1 MSPERGSQTSERIW
15 VSDPEVSDS
24 SIQAATGR
32 TWNELC
38 DVIDARPAGIEG
50 HTAIAA
56 WVHENLDVDHWW
68 SQGVTVGWER
78 ITGRRVPGQMAD
90 GSFSV
95 SKSRTVDIDAGLLRA
110 QLIDDAGRHQLFDGH
125 DTVLRSKPTSK
136 SLRVAIGP
144 GVALFDVQA
153 RPDGRSKVVVS
164 HEKLPSAEDGIEWKA
179 YWTDWLVGLDSMPQL
194 NPSTAPDA

>member
-15 VSDPEVSDS
+15 VYDPEVSDS

-125 DTVLRSKPTSK
+125 DTVLRSKP
-136 SLRVAIGP
+136 
-144 GVALFDVQA
+144 
-153 RPDGRSKVVVS
+153 
-164 HEKLPSAEDGIEWKA
+164 
-179 YWTDWLVGLDSMPQL
+179 
-194 NPSTAPDA
+194 